1 MEYRFVWECDPP
13 PSARIPG
20 LAGASVVLTAVTCPA
35 GLASGL
41 GATGLDFRLND
52 PDIQETYRR
61 RSVDGTLLERMAE
74 FLQHAAADMSPEAS
88 VEPLSDESSGL
99 DMAVVGSSDF
109 NVVLSVT
116 VDLDPA
122 DAEGEVRGIEFETAR
137 SALITAAWDVR
148 ALGQR
153 ADATLFTLDDT
164 NPGLL
169 VDLMEVGHEDRLTGI
184 YLTGNEVYAAEK
196 QLFVAH
202 FISFHEDAIGELE
215 VSSLAAHMP
224 FCPIAAHGV
233 DKRRTPWAMVPQIL
247 PMEAWTS
254 TAAPWNPLQIA
265 REELHGALGHAAD
278 HSILSEVAATRGQLI
293 DVLEQRGVARFL
305 IEDWDINDLVQL
317 GVAELTNASLQQ
329 IAIGQSTGCAF
340 PDLEHDC
347 PKSVFSCVFTRW
359 QELHLLQSSE
369 DE

>member
-1 MEYRFVWECDPP
+1 
-13 PSARIPG
+13 
-20 LAGASVVLTAVTCPA
+20 VLTAVTCPA

-41 GATGLDFRLND
+41 GATGLDIRLND

-61 RSVDGTLLERMAE
+61 RSVGGTFLERMVDL
-74 FLQHAAADMSPEAS
+74 LQHAAADMSPEAS
-88 VEPLSDESSGL
+88 VEPLRDESSGL
-99 DMAVVGSSDF
+99 EMAVVGSSDF

-116 VDLDPA
+116 VDLDPE
-122 DAEGEVRGIEFETAR
+122 DPEGEVRGIEFETVR

-164 NPGLL
+164 HPGLL
-169 VDLMEVGHEDRLTGI
+169 VDLIEVGQENRLTGV
-184 YLTGNEVYAAEK
+184 YLTGNELCGTEE

-202 FISFHEDAIGELE
+202 LIRFHGDAIGELQ
-215 VSSLAAHMP
+215 VSTLAAHMP

-233 DKRRTPWAMVPQIL
+233 DERRTTWAMVPQVL
-247 PMEAWTS
+247 PIDAWTS

-278 HSILSEVAATRGQLI
+278 HSILSEVVATRDQLI

-305 IEDWDINDLVQL
+305 IEDWNINDLVQL
-317 GVAELTNASLQQ
+317 AVAELTNAPLQK

-340 PDLEHDC
+340 PDVQHAC
-347 PKSVFSCVFTRW
+347 PKNVFSCVFTRW